1 MKAIY
6 YNEHGGREVLTY
18 GDVDDPVAGP
28 GEVIVDIRAAAL
40 NHIDLFLRRGLP
52 GLKIPLPHIPGCDA
66 AGVVSALGE
75 GVTGLSVGD
84 RVLVNPSISCG
95 HCEFCDRGDASLC
108 TTYTLIGETT
118 QGTCCEK
125 IAIPARNAIPIAE
138 SMPFGEAAS
147 LPLVFLTA
155 WRMLISRGR
164 MSPGED
170 VLILGASA
178 GVGIAAIQIAKYA
191 GARVMAAAS
200 TSEKLDLCHELGAD
214 VLINYAEED
223 FVRRVHRETGKRG
236 ADVVVDYIGRETWVK
251 SLKCL
256 VGGGRLLTCGATT
269 GFDPQTDLRHVFYRQ
284 LEIIGSTMGGL
295 NDLLKPLR
303 LIESGKMRTVI
314 GATFDLEQTAEAHR
328 LMEERRSLGK
338 IVINIPQKVDDAP
351 KG

>member
-6 YNEHGGREVLTY
+6 YNEHGGRDVLTY

-28 GEVIVDIRAAAL
+28 GEGVVDIRAAAL

-75 GVTGLSVGD
+75 GVTGLSVGE

-118 QGTCCEK
+118 RGTCCEK
-125 IAIPARNAIPIAE
+125 ISIPARNAIPLEE
-138 SMPFGEAAS
+138 SMSFEEAAS
-147 LPLVFLTA
+147 IPLVFLTA
-155 WRMLISRGR
+155 WRMMISRGR
-164 MSPGED
+164 VSPGED

-178 GVGIAAIQIAKYA
+178 GVGIAAIQIAKHA

-200 TSEKLDLCHELGAD
+200 TGEKLDLCRELGAD

-223 FVRRVHRETGKRG
+223 FVRRVRKETDKRG

-269 GFDPQTDLRHVFYRQ
+269 GYDPQIDLRHVFYRQ

-303 LIESGKMRTVI
+303 LIESGKMRAVV
-314 GATFDLEQTAEAHR
+314 GATFDLEQTADAHR

-338 IVINIPQKVDDAP
+338 IVINIPQKSDDAP